1 MDIQERVW
9 VSGNKDFTQCFQEDF
24 MSAPHV
30 FSTVVTRWGCE
41 LACIASKDYNNFIYI
56 TM

>member
-1 MDIQERVW
+1 M
-9 VSGNKDFTQCFQEDF
+9 SGNKDFTQCFQEDF

-30 FSTVVTRWGCE
+30 FSTVVPRWGCE
-41 LACIASKDYNNFIYI
+41 LACTASKDYNNFIYI